1 MLSPCSYVRY
11 YRAHREYANLFFGLD
26 FHNTRPRIGVM
37 LISVNS
43 RGKIVKHG
51 IPLRWMKIDE
61 LIYFLSHRQIINQNT
76 VVVPSWVLGQGPR
89 YFAHIL
95 CTVYNSVLF
104 CLLFILG
111 VIALST
117 VRWRHIICF
126 ETVYILKKKKK
137 QKNRNYFRCVDTE
150 K

>member
-76 VVVPSWVLGQGPR
+76 VVVHRGFWVRVP
-89 YFAHIL
+89 AISHIF
-95 CTVYNSVLF
+95 CAQFITLF
-104 CLLFILG
+104 CSVCCLYWVSLHCQPLDGGTLF
-111 VIALST
+111 ALKRYT
-117 VRWRHIICF
+117 F
-126 ETVYILKKKKK
+126 
-137 QKNRNYFRCVDTE
+137 
-150 K
+150 